1 LKLKVKERITQVTKL
16 KNQTLQLI
24 AILFLPLGTCQAQ
37 QAWQVDAELLHA
49 RGNYNDSYTMN
60 RQRSDGLRLS
70 GEYQKQWGVSAG
82 LVATT
87 IDLNSS
93 QGSNPAIHQQN
104 WLLSSY
110 LHLPSSPTP
119 GRWTIQL
126 DTHRIENDTK
136 QGDSN
141 GVNVIAPQIRW
152 ASASA
157 PIILGLSYA
166 QSHYKDS
173 PATRQYTPSIGLGF
187 NQNKYW
193 LQVDLYAINHLDP
206 SRALGQ
212 SSTRGT
218 DIKLTQF
225 LSPGKTWK
233 PRSITVGI
241 EAGKKFHA
249 VNMTSQAVYNLPMTH
264 TGGASI
270 NAVWPLGTGTA
281 LNLQLS
287 KTRYFAEQLPFVP
300 AHDFSLSTCNLQIKH
315 TWH

>member
-1 LKLKVKERITQVTKL
+1 MIKL
-16 KNQTLQLI
+16 TLLLI
-24 AILFLPLGTCQAQ
+24 PILLLPLGKLQAQ
-37 QAWQVDAELLHA
+37 QAWQLNAELLHA
-49 RGNYNDSYTMN
+49 QGNYHDSYTMN
-60 RQRSDGLRLS
+60 RQRSGGLRVS

-93 QGSNPAIHQQN
+93 HGSNPAIHQQN

-110 LHLPSSPTP
+110 LHLPSSPTS

-126 DTHRIENDTK
+126 DTHRIENDTT
-136 QGDSN
+136 QGDSD
-141 GVNVIAPQIRW
+141 GVNVIASQIRW
-152 ASASA
+152 ASTSA
-157 PIILGLSYA
+157 PITLGLSYA

-173 PATRQYTPSIGLGF
+173 PTTRQYTPSLGLGF

-193 LQVDLYAINHLDP
+193 LQMDLYVIDHLEP

-212 SSTRGT
+212 SRTRGT
-218 DIKLTQF
+218 DIKLTHF

-241 EAGKKFHA
+241 ETGKKFHA
-249 VNMTSQAVYNLPMTH
+249 VDMTSQTVYNLPMTN

-270 NAVWPLGTGTA
+270 AAMWPLGTDTA
-281 LNLQLS
+281 LNFQLS
-287 KTRYFAEQLPFVP
+287 KTRYFAEQLLVP
-300 AHDFSLSTCNLQIKH
+300 AHDFNLSTCSLQIKH